1 MGHSTLDIT
10 KEYVAMFGNDLQ
22 IDFEKFNP
30 LDKLNHK
37 IGDGNKIAMK
47 KGRWL
52 IGHFKKKFWTNN
64 AERKQNYD
72 SRNTST
78 GL

>member
-47 KGRWL
+47 KGR
-52 IGHFKKKFWTNN
+52 
-64 AERKQNYD
+64 
-72 SRNTST
+72 
-78 GL
+78 